1 MKQSSNHD
9 TSRRKFI
16 TSMARVCAA
25 ACIFKGNNI
34 ALAQTIDKN
43 NDQIKHKFD
52 RKYDQEITYR
62 KFFATR
68 YSEFIKLTKALEKE
82 WGKDKLINFLKKSK
96 EERAF
101 NYGQKQAKKIGDNS
115 LAAYVKQFRP
125 PNYQNTLTHEVV
137 VDTDTAFQM
146 KVTEC
151 IWAKTFIDAGMGDV
165 GYAHICYGDY
175 NWTKGFNTKLKMERD
190 KTLMQGHDCCN
201 HRYIM
206 IG

>member
-1 MKQSSNHD
+1 MVP
-9 TSRRKFI
+9 
-16 TSMARVCAA
+16 VCAA

-34 ALAQTIDKN
+34 ALAQTIEKN
-43 NDQIKHKFD
+43 NEQIKHKFD

-68 YSEFIKLTKALEKE
+68 YSEFIKLAKALEKE

-96 EERAF
+96 EERAL
-101 NYGQKQAKKIGDNS
+101 NYGQKQAKKIGDTS

-125 PNYQNTLTHEVV
+125 PNYQNSLTHEVV
-137 VDTDTAFQM
+137 EDTDTAFQM